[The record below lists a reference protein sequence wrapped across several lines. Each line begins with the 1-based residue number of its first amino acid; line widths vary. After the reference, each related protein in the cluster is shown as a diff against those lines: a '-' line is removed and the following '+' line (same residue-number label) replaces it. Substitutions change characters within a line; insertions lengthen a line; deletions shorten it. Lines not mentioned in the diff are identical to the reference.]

1 MLLTEDSL
9 DGRSFCKFN
18 LERPALKLGFW
29 ALQVALFNT
38 TLLRIILSQVS

>member
-18 LERPALKLGFW
+18 LERPAIEIGILGPAGCF
-29 ALQVALFNT
+29 
-38 TLLRIILSQVS
+38 I